1 MGIDEQ
7 RWSTLHGERVEDIL
21 AAIGELVREDYQV
34 HIGTDAQKA
43 NRYTDFV
50 TVACLLNPLR
60 CGHRVFYTKIRD
72 RRLSLQQK
80 LFKETW
86 LSTEFA
92 LKLCEVGSVE
102 SHERIHV
109 HIDVNPKAI
118 HRSSQYLQQLAGLVA
133 GQGFPVLYKP
143 DAWAASR
150 VADHAVKGK
159 HWRTSEA
166 RQGRVA

>member
-1 MGIDEQ
+1 MDITKQ
-7 RWSTLHGERVEDIL
+7 RWRTLRNVRVSDIL
-21 AAIGELVREDYQV
+21 RAIGDLVASGYAV

-43 NRYTDFV
+43 TRFTDFV
-50 TVACLLNPLR
+50 VVACLLNPER
-60 CGHRVFYTKIRD
+60 RGHRVFYT
-72 RRLSLQQK
+72 RLRQGRMSLQQK
-80 LFKETW
+80 LFQEAW

-118 HRSSQYLQQLAGLVA
+118 HKSSQYLQQLAGLVA

-150 VADHAVKGK
+150 AADHAVKGK
-159 HWRTSEA
+159 HWKSLD
-166 RQGRVA
+166 GRG

>member
-133 GQGFPVLYKP
+133 GQ
-143 DAWAASR
+143 
-150 VADHAVKGK
+150 
-159 HWRTSEA
+159 
-166 RQGRVA
+166 

>member
-1 MGIDEQ
+1 MDMAAHQ
-7 RWSTLHGERVEDIL
+7 WRTLHGVRVDDIL
-21 AAIGELVREDYQV
+21 HTIKGFVEEGFAV

-43 NRYTDFV
+43 TRHTNFV
-50 TVACLLNPLR
+50 VVACLLSPLR
-60 CGHRVFYTKIRD
+60 RGHRVFYASFRHGRMSIR
-72 RRLSLQQK
+72 QK
-80 LFKETW
+80 LFQEAW

-118 HRSSQYLQQLAGLVA
+118 HKSSQYLQQLAGMVA

-150 VADHAVKGK
+150 AADHAVKGK
-159 HWRTSEA
+159 HWKSLE
-166 RQGRVA
+166 GRG